1 MKTLF
6 SQTTQQEWDNI
17 AMRPTGEVELL
28 IGSDN
33 LGLHPTEFEA
43 QGNLKVYKSNFGSGY
58 VIVGKHPALK
68 CQHSEDNVSF
78 VHVSLHATTK
88 LSKHHKFL

>member
-1 MKTLF
+1 M
-6 SQTTQQEWDNI
+6 
-17 AMRPTGEVELL
+17 L

-43 QGNLKVYKSNFGSGY
+43 QGNLKVYKWNFSSGY